1 MFTARASKAPL
12 FRRSR
17 IQFLVLCAVGV
28 GTLLF
33 IIAKILGF
41 GGGAPRGT
49 PPVVIITVIDPGS
62 QSKQYIADIKEN
74 REQYAKKHGYATF
87 FPTVNDY
94 PLGDSP
100 VSWSKLPAMRHALTN
115 FPYTE
120 YYWFLDQNALIMNP
134 NLKIET
140 HIMNPKRM
148 DVLMIKDQSIVPPD
162 SVIKTFKHLKG
173 QQIHFSITQ
182 DKDGLAPGSF
192 IVRNGDWSK
201 FLLDTWFDPLNRSYN
216 FQKAERHAL
225 EHIVQW
231 HPTILSRLSIV
242 PQHIM
247 NSYSRA
253 PTATTGKTEVYKEGD
268 FVVNFADCDTASQPK
283 CEDEAKPFSKKWRQ
297 AFSS

>member
-1 MFTARASKAPL
+1 
-12 FRRSR
+12 
-17 IQFLVLCAVGV
+17 
-28 GTLLF
+28 
-33 IIAKILGF
+33 
-41 GGGAPRGT
+41 
-49 PPVVIITVIDPGS
+49 
-62 QSKQYIADIKEN
+62 
-74 REQYAKKHGYATF
+74 
-87 FPTVNDY
+87 
-94 PLGDSP
+94 
-100 VSWSKLPAMRHALTN
+100 MRHALTN

-148 DVLMIKDQSIVPPD
+148 DVLMIKDQAIVPPD

-201 FLLDTWFDPLNRSYN
+201 FLLDTWFDPLYRSYN

-225 EHIVQW
+225 VRLTVRQGKTKANKSQEHIVQW
-231 HPTILSRLSIV
+231 HPTILSRLGIV

-268 FVVNFADCDTASQPK
+268 FVINFAGCDTSGQPK
-283 CEDEAKPFSKKWRQ
+283 CEDEAKPFSKQWRQ